1 MMQRSTIERCELAVR
16 QDGVGGG
23 TGWKVRR
30 GVKDWTD
37 GVVDGVVNLESG
49 LRKMVAYGG
58 LVSGLQICNY
68 RVPALDVGTAR
79 SRVSGQLVTTAQME
93 LTKEKDW
100 ADEMDA
106 ADVVFSF
113 VASQTFPGIRRRTLR
128 VLDQQALSDWALSVI
143 LDSPLT
149 LQSGA
154 YIYHLDR
161 DVVMKKAKKQAPLAH
176 WAKDSESAET
186 VFNTNESLL
195 FQELGRLSSV
205 AAGAIE
211 QMPSLDTLGEVVH
224 KIFNFAYLIHTKWG
238 LSPLS
243 KVENEALLTDE
254 TKQIT
259 PKLWQ
264 INKAV
269 LFSFTMI
276 FKAVIDKVLSSP
288 KLATSEEAFHLAH
301 RIISSYAYLYFI
313 TSKFGHD
320 GFTTYKQVFY
330 AAMDV
335 LAQNPARCLDLVRE
349 IEPSNKDISD
359 PMSRARVVYY
369 LNMVEQVVSLM
380 PDEQLEAIL
389 RLLSPYLSDSDHVDL
404 FEASH
409 SVVLAIFERNQRI
422 SKTLAPLYVKIIL
435 DTYPIHLSLV
445 QFRLA
450 FKTVVK
456 SLSAHDDAV
465 AWYSLQRL
473 IETIPSLPEDKTMP
487 SDPNRPH
494 YIQVLIDQIATV
506 NLVLMETLMEE
517 IKNHIVD
524 YPLGN
529 EERAQL
535 TKALFDRLSSGD
547 EGDYTKRELG
557 VKWWLEEGQS
567 FK

>member
-1 MMQRSTIERCELAVR
+1 MVQRSTIERCELAVR

-37 GVVDGVVNLESG
+37 GVMDGIINLDSG
-49 LRKMVAYGG
+49 LRKMIAYGG
-58 LVSGLQICNY
+58 LVSGLQICKY
-68 RVPALDVGTAR
+68 RVPALDVTTAR
-79 SRVSGQLVTTAQME
+79 SRSSDQLVAIAQIE

-106 ADVVFSF
+106 GDVVFAY
-113 VASQTFPGIRRRTLR
+113 VASQTFPGIRRRSLR
-128 VLDQQALSDWALSVI
+128 VLDQQALLDWTLGVI

-154 YIYHLDR
+154 YIYNLDK
-161 DVVMKKAKKQAPLAH
+161 DVVTKKAKKQAPLVH
-176 WAKDSESAET
+176 WAKDSESAKT
-186 VFNTNESLL
+186 VIDTNASLL

-211 QMPSLDTLGEVVH
+211 RMASLDTLGEVVH

-243 KVENEALLTDE
+243 TVEDEALLTDE

-276 FKAVIDKVLSSP
+276 FKAVTDKILSVP
-288 KLATSEEAFHLAH
+288 KFATSEEAFHLAH
-301 RIISSYAYLYFI
+301 TIVSSYAYLYFI

-335 LAQNPARCLDLVRE
+335 LAQNPAKCLDLVKE
-349 IEPSNKDISD
+349 VEPSNKNVSD
-359 PMSRARVVYY
+359 PMCRARVVYY

-389 RLLSPYLSDSDHVDL
+389 RLLSPYLSDSNHVDL

-409 SVVLAIFERNQRI
+409 SVVLAIFEKNQRI
-422 SKTLAPLYVKIIL
+422 SKTLAPVYVKIIL
-435 DTYPIHLSLV
+435 DAYPIHLSLV

-450 FKTVVK
+450 FKTVVQ
-456 SLSAHDDAV
+456 SLSAHDDAI
-465 AWYSLQRL
+465 AWYCLQRL

-487 SDPNRPH
+487 SDPNGPH

-506 NLVLMETLMEE
+506 NLVLMETLLEE

-524 YPLGN
+524 YPRGHS
-529 EERAQL
+529 ERAQL

-557 VKWWLEEGQS
+557 VKWWLEERQA
-567 FK
+567 FN